1 MLQVW
6 RSIRTAIL
14 IDESNYGLNPNPN
27 PLITNPVPNPVSSTA
42 RHAAKQ
48 STIALFDDLM
58 GIVEDPENVG
68 IEGIAI
74 IERQIDSE
82 IYLYKG
88 LSSLPMFSDIDKT
101 HYNNPLLWW
110 KATALKFPL
119 LSRRAQKVLAIQA
132 TSAPSERV
140 FSSGGNVVTK
150 NRASNCYAIGASE

>member
-27 PLITNPVPNPVSSTA
+27 PLITINPVPNPVSSTA
-42 RHAAKQ
+42 RHAAEQ

-58 GIVEDPENVG
+58 GIAEDPENVG

-74 IERQIDSE
+74 IERIIGSE

-88 LSSLPMFSDIDKT
+88 LSSLPMFSDIDRPIIIILF
-101 HYNNPLLWW
+101 YVGRQP
-110 KATALKFPL
+110 P
-119 LSRRAQKVLAIQA
+119 
-132 TSAPSERV
+132 
-140 FSSGGNVVTK
+140 
-150 NRASNCYAIGASE
+150 